1 MYYIC
6 GKDKFSTMKKLFEY
20 SRPVENQDFVGR
32 KLEIEKISTN
42 FIFLTNTILL
52 APQGLGKS
60 SLIRKAAAV
69 ASGKEKKL
77 RFCYMDLFNVRNEE
91 RFFELFVESILKAI
105 SPTFEDVVN
114 NLSKFFTH
122 PVPKLNFTSPAVD
135 GIKIDFDW
143 VEVRKYREW
152 LLGVPAKIAES
163 TGLKLVICVDNF
175 HAIENFDD
183 ADSFMALLKSYWNS
197 GRSVA
202 YCLTAQENVAIA
214 DFMKKVKPFS
224 VYADV
229 IRLEKL
235 DSIAF
240 SRHLRD
246 KFADSG
252 KYLDAEIASLIVNLV
267 DSHPSYVQ
275 QLAHLSWMNTSV
287 VCSKDVVMEA
297 HQTIVNQMHN
307 LFSIITAS
315 LTTQQLCYIHAVLE
329 GETIISTSEVLHR
342 HHITSATSASRSK
355 VALLQKGILYN
366 VGGKMT
372 FSDPLYAYW
381 LRNRYFNKCK

>member
-1 MYYIC
+1 MDFGDGEFEAARPALELKEIAQETYARYREAFLDGRPHVELSREMMELIASETVGGRSLYSVNNGDAIC
-6 GKDKFSTMKKLFEY
+6 AVLEADPMRVVLAELITNPLL
-20 SRPVENQDFVGR
+20 
-32 KLEIEKISTN
+32 LEI
-42 FIFLTNTILL
+42 
-52 APQGLGKS
+52 S
-60 SLIRKAAAV
+60 SDI
-69 ASGKEKKL
+69 
-77 RFCYMDLFNVRNEE
+77 
-91 RFFELFVESILKAI
+91 
-105 SPTFEDVVN
+105 
-114 NLSKFFTH
+114 
-122 PVPKLNFTSPAVD
+122 
-135 GIKIDFDW
+135 
-143 VEVRKYREW
+143 
-152 LLGVPAKIAES
+152 
-163 TGLKLVICVDNF
+163 
-175 HAIENFDD
+175 
-183 ADSFMALLKSYWNS
+183 
-197 GRSVA
+197 
-202 YCLTAQENVAIA
+202 
-214 DFMKKVKPFS
+214 
-224 VYADV
+224 
-229 IRLEKL
+229 
-235 DSIAF
+235 
-240 SRHLRD
+240 
-246 KFADSG
+246 
-252 KYLDAEIASLIVNLV
+252 DAEIASLIVNLV